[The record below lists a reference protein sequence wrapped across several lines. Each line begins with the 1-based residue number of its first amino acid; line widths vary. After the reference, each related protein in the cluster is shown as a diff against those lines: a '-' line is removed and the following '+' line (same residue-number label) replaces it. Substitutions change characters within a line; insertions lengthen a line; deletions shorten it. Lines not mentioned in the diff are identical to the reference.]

1 MSVQEILVLP
11 VHYFNLFFPIAQHAG
26 QADVLGRL
34 SLSKNVSLANNSAG
48 QLTMPDGNRTIFTS
62 IHRDYMYV
70 LLCAKCMVYNA
81 P

>member
-34 SLSKNVSLANNSAG
+34 SLNMYVSLANNSAG
-48 QLTMPDGNRTIFTS
+48 QLTILDGNRTIFTS
-62 IHRDYMYV
+62 MHRDYMYV
-70 LLCAKCMVYNA
+70 LLYAKMHGL
-81 P
+81 

>member
-1 MSVQEILVLP
+1 MSVQEILALP

-34 SLSKNVSLANNSAG
+34 SLSMYVSLANSSAG
-48 QLTMPDGNRTIFTS
+48 KLTMLDGNF
-62 IHRDYMYV
+62 YEY
-70 LLCAKCMVYNA
+70 A